1 MPIGYFRY
9 NHKETVSIAPYYV
22 LQMTNVQGL
31 VAVVLSGIAFVFAVI
46 GTAIPFWNYN
56 SVGDN
61 WVSEGLWQICDHA
74 NGNTEC
80 YSLTYNL
87 IELTGE
93 ILSEIM

>member
-1 MPIGYFRY
+1 
-9 NHKETVSIAPYYV
+9 
-22 LQMTNVQGL
+22 MTNVQGL

-61 WVSEGLWQICDHA
+61 WGSAGLWQKCGHA

-80 YSLTYNL
+80 YSLTYNPFGL